1 MTESQFLVR
10 RGEAWK
16 RLETLLGRAGTGGLR
31 RMKAEEVVELGRLYR
46 WVTSDLAYAQGHRF
60 DEGMLAYLNRLTAR
74 AHAQVYRGTAQSGR
88 ERVVEFFSERFPG
101 EFRRSFLFIFL
112 CIGLTVLGA
121 VVAYGA
127 ISADPERALALLP
140 PDTIPAHIQKSLH
153 DSNFAF
159 KPDQAATMSAEIIT
173 NNIRVAVIAF
183 AGGIVTLGLLTIWII
198 LTNGLMVGGMG
209 AVFGQ
214 AGFGYDFWATIAPH
228 GVIELLAIQIAGGAG
243 LLIASAIL
251 FPGRLRRRDAVREAG
266 ARAGVLIAGVCA
278 MLLVAGTIEGF
289 FSPLRFGPEIRLSVG
304 VLTAVVLLFYFTFA
318 GRTTRARAL

>member
-1 MTESQFLVR
+1 MTESQFLLR

-16 RLETLLGRAGTGGLR
+16 RLEKLLGRAGTGGVR
-31 RMKAEEVVELGRLYR
+31 RMNPEEVAELGRLYR

-60 DEGMLAYLNRLTAR
+60 DGGTLAYLNRLTAR
-74 AHAQVYRGTAQSGR
+74 AHAQVYRGTAQGGR
-88 ERVVEFFSERFPG
+88 ERIAEFFSERFPA
-101 EFRRSFLFIFL
+101 EFRRSFLFVFL
-112 CIGLTVLGA
+112 CVGLTVLGA
-121 VVAYGA
+121 VVAYAA
-127 ISADPERALALLP
+127 ISADPDRALALLP
-140 PDTIPAHIQKSLH
+140 QDTIPAHIQKSLH

-159 KPDQAATMSAEIIT
+159 RPDQAATMSAEIIT

-183 AGGIVTLGLLTIWII
+183 AGGIVTLGIITIWII
-198 LTNGLMVGGMG
+198 LSNGLMVGGMG

-266 ARAGVLIAGVCA
+266 VRAGVLIAGVCA

-304 VLTAVVLLFYFTFA
+304 ILTAVGLLFYFTFA
-318 GRTTRARAL
+318 GRTTRAPAL